1 MENERNNE
9 ENQSSIF
16 DETNNTKIKQIIDK
30 KCDKYYYIPICREE
44 GCNGNL
50 NIFIDE
56 QEFIVN
62 GICDKNNN
70 HKYNNIYFEIFEKF
84 YLKENF
90 IQACFN
96 CTKNIENKDKF
107 ECKECKKI
115 YCSSC
120 FISDDHIQK
129 NLKNL
134 NVIKNEYLEDKRGE
148 LICYC
153 SNSKEKIGIYCLNN
167 NRENNDIINIIE
179 KIPSKNQLQNLKEK
193 IIKKTKAF
201 DSLIKS
207 INEWQ
212 IELNKKKERIKQNLK
227 NEIKLIEKL
236 FLNFNSDYMNYTYYL
251 NFHKFFE
258 YIEDYN
264 NDSLKNFMKTND
276 FKQKTKYI
284 FDLLLESKITY
295 YKAELEKFLD
305 YRSYFILENLTNNSF
320 LLYTYDHSYLK
331 LFIKNEISNSFTEKS
346 NIYLAKKLIF

>member
-90 IQACFN
+90 IQECFN
-96 CTKNIENKDKF
+96 CTKNIDKF

-120 FISDDHIQK
+120 F
-129 NLKNL
+129 
-134 NVIKNEYLEDKRGE
+134 
-148 LICYC
+148 LI
-153 SNSKEKIGIYCLNN
+153 
-167 NRENNDIINIIE
+167 DIH
-179 KIPSKNQLQNLKEK
+179 
-193 IIKKTKAF
+193 IKKEEQFKF
-201 DSLIKS
+201 
-207 INEWQ
+207 
-212 IELNKKKERIKQNLK
+212 NKK
-227 NEIKLIEKL
+227 
-236 FLNFNSDYMNYTYYL
+236 
-251 NFHKFFE
+251 
-258 YIEDYN
+258 
-264 NDSLKNFMKTND
+264 
-276 FKQKTKYI
+276 
-284 FDLLLESKITY
+284 
-295 YKAELEKFLD
+295 
-305 YRSYFILENLTNNSF
+305 
-320 LLYTYDHSYLK
+320 
-331 LFIKNEISNSFTEKS
+331 
-346 NIYLAKKLIF
+346 